1 METVNQINKIYE
13 LQFLKEGLIYIGS
26 DIKAR
31 NLEEAKQVAMVFL
44 QIPDDSELISSK
56 ETHIH

>member
-1 METVNQINKIYE
+1 METVNQISKIYE

>member
-44 QIPDDSELISSK
+44 QIPNDSELISSK

>member
-44 QIPDDSELISSK
+44 QIPNDSELISSK
-56 ETHIH
+56 ESHKH